1 MSGTIDATYFST
13 DLTYMIGDLWA
24 SVTGLGSSAVSASV
38 TDLGTAQELDIGG
51 DVIRIT
57 QSLVVK
63 ASAISTPAIGQL
75 CSVSGV
81 ERMIAGFTKAA
92 DDVSYTIE
100 LADIT
105 T

>member
-1 MSGTIDATYFST
+1 MSGTIDTTYLST

-51 DVIRIT
+51 DIIKVT
-57 QSLVVK
+57 QSLIVK
-63 ASAISTPAIGQL
+63 ASSISAPSIGQL
-75 CSVSGV
+75 CSVSGI
-81 ERMIAGFTKAA
+81 ERMIAAFSRAT

>member
-1 MSGTIDATYFST
+1 MSGTIDTTYFST

-63 ASAISTPAIGQL
+63 ASAISAPTIGQL

>member
-1 MSGTIDATYFST
+1 MSGTIDTTYFST

-63 ASAISTPAIGQL
+63 ASAISAL
-75 CSVSGV
+75 LL
-81 ERMIAGFTKAA
+81 MICPPPG
-92 DDVSYTIE
+92 
-100 LADIT
+100 
-105 T
+105 

>member
-1 MSGTIDATYFST
+1 MSGTIDTTYFST

-24 SVTGLGSSAVSASV
+24 SVTGLGSSAVSASI

-63 ASAISTPAIGQL
+63 ASAISAPAIGQL

-81 ERMIAGFTKAA
+81 ERMIAGFSKAA

>member
-1 MSGTIDATYFST
+1 MSGTIDTTYFST

-63 ASAISTPAIGQL
+63 VSAISAPAIGQL

-81 ERMIAGFTKAA
+81 ERMIAGFSKAA